1 MLPVVLAAK
10 LLVFVVGWFACS
22 NSIRF
27 TTKSSRY
34 YKQYIIRTKNTLFST
49 PTNIDS
55 STTAT
60 EQTFNPPEFSKRSLK
75 SKIAEGV
82 ISSLFKVR
90 PLFKIASKNARNMMV
105 NRGKEI
111 DVDWEQNFNNLNNN
125 IVDLTNIMDNLK
137 VRSLQYPQYYLKPFH
152 AYDDGNLS
160 WQAAMEVDS
169 AALTVHAH
177 IYTNSQKELE
187 KDGDSK
193 LRSNFHSNMKK
204 IFDRNQ
210 FSPKKILDI
219 GCSTGLST
227 FKFLE
232 TFPGTEVIGLD
243 LSPYML
249 AVAQYKLKSDPIL
262 SQSAGMYT
270 CMYVCSTSAISLFM
284 LMFLDFI
291 FQSILL

>member
-1 MLPVVLAAK
+1 
-10 LLVFVVGWFACS
+10 
-22 NSIRF
+22 
-27 TTKSSRY
+27 
-34 YKQYIIRTKNTLFST
+34 LFST
-49 PTNIDS
+49 PANIDS
-55 STTAT
+55 TSTAT
-60 EQTFNPPEFSKRSLK
+60 EQTFNPPEVSKRSLK

-82 ISSLFKVR
+82 IGSLFKFR

-152 AYDDGNLS
+152 AYDEGNLS

-204 IFDRNQ
+204 IFERYQ

-232 TFPGTEVIGLD
+232 TFPGVEIIGLD
-243 LSPYML
+243 FSPYML
-249 AVAQYKLKSDPIL
+249 AVAKYKFKSDPTL
-262 SQSAGMYT
+262 SQSAGMFRNVCT
-270 CMYVCSTSAISLFM
+270 VLYVF
-284 LMFLDFI
+284 
-291 FQSILL
+291 